1 MQFIPLARK
10 VLSGDTTLS
19 NNAIVLLF
27 SKKYYFFVR
36 ELNYKFKR
44 NTKYRKALMQ

>member
-27 SKKYYFFVR
+27 SKKYYFLFVNLIINSKGIPNIER
-36 ELNYKFKR
+36 R
-44 NTKYRKALMQ
+44 